1 MMVIERSIKF
11 MWKCKWR
18 SWSVASS
25 SCGNATDVITPPHPT
40 PPHPRLP
47 DVDLWDGNESV
58 SINIHKPE
66 VRFSSLH
73 NWMTLESQLRVNPG
87 AKAKRLCNE
96 PIPQVSLT
104 VRDQFWFAGIRTG
117 AIWPLRGIWLWS
129 AGGLNQ
135 EREVC
140 KAWQCPLLM
149 YFLHVFAIYHV
160 FTTMRYESHLHWGVQ
175 CPTVLTCG
183 SSMATSTAQ
192 EWWNWAC
199 DWLEV
204 SLESKHGSFQ
214 PGHGQL
220 QHPPWIFM
228 IFHDISWYFNISWYL
243 EDQYYQIGSEGV
255 APVLRILLDGR
266 GRW

>member
-1 MMVIERSIKF
+1 MQL
-11 MWKCKWR
+11 
-18 SWSVASS
+18 
-25 SCGNATDVITPPHPT
+25 TLLPHPT

-149 YFLHVFAIYHV
+149 YFLHSFCYLPCFYHDAIWEPPPLRCTVPNCPHLWEQYGHFNRTGMV
-160 FTTMRYESHLHWGVQ
+160 KLGMRLV
-175 CPTVLTCG
+175 G
-183 SSMATSTAQ
+183 S
-192 EWWNWAC
+192 
-199 DWLEV
+199 L
-204 SLESKHGSFQ
+204 
-214 PGHGQL
+214 
-220 QHPPWIFM
+220 
-228 IFHDISWYFNISWYL
+228 
-243 EDQYYQIGSEGV
+243 
-255 APVLRILLDGR
+255 LREQTR
-266 GRW
+266 